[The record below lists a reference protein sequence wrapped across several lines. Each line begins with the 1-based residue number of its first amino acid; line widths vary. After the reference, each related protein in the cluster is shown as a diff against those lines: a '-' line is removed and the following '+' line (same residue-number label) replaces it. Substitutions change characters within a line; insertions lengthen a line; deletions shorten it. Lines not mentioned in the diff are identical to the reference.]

1 MGEIMHAVNLAVCH
15 QSRMKIHQFLVVD
28 IGEDNLILGYPFF
41 EAANPFIDWQW
52 GSANGNVTLT
62 TCDEWVQAIPRW
74 KEGDELWE
82 RKPTIKATATA
93 AQQFAESAMNEGT
106 GLAMNNGKKT

>member
-1 MGEIMHAVNLAVCH
+1 MGEITHTVNIAVRH
-15 QSRMKIHQFLVVD
+15 QSRTKIHQFLVVD
-28 IGEDNLILGYPFF
+28 IGEDDLILGYPFF
-41 EAANPFIDWQW
+41 EAANLFIDWQR
-52 GSANGNVTLT
+52 GSTNGNVTLT

-82 RKPTIKATATA
+82 KKTAIKATATA